1 MLRDDFLDGMSRAA
15 CTVSVVTTDG
25 AAGRAGVTVSAMASV
40 SADSEAPSLL
50 VCINHQSA
58 AARIILGNGAFCVNV
73 LREDQAVLSDRFA
86 GRVKTSSGDKFEGVS
101 WRRLHSGLPV
111 LDGVLVAFDCQLRQ
125 YLQHG
130 THVIFIGE
138 LVDIVLS
145 ESSSPLIYANRAY
158 GRPAPLE
165 ALRRGREAQAGRSGP
180 ALRIGCL
187 AAPAAFVMGE
197 LLAAYTIK
205 HPEIAVELVES
216 GRAGLAEALR
226 HGDLDLALTY
236 DLDLG
241 TELEAELLGEI
252 RPYVLLPAA
261 HPLARQSSVALA
273 DLALEPMILLDLPGT
288 REFQRGCFAASGHSP
303 QIGQHATS
311 FEMARSLVANGLGYA
326 ILVAKPAYDMSYSGK
341 GLASRPILDELP
353 PVHFVCAWR
362 REDAPRPRAQAFKEV
377 CRRHFHRLDDGSDP
391 VPDKTPPYEERD
403 HGSVRES
410 LAPF

>member
-1 MLRDDFLDGMSRAA
+1 MRSSASSSPEGKQSFYPFQHGTLRAGVYAPKSQDPQEPHDQDELYVVIRGTGSFAKDGETRTFKPGDAIFVEAGADHAFTDFSDDFATWVIFWGPRAARSSVPAAMLRDDFLDGMSRAA

-58 AARIILGNGAFCVNV
+58 AARIILGNGVFCVNV

-180 ALRIGCL
+180 TLRIGCL

-197 LLAAYTIK
+197 LLAAYAIK

-252 RPYVLLPAA
+252 RPYVRFRRRIPW
-261 HPLARQSSVALA
+261 
-273 DLALEPMILLDLPGT
+273 
-288 REFQRGCFAASGHSP
+288 RGNPRSP
-303 QIGQHATS
+303 WPI
-311 FEMARSLVANGLGYA
+311 SL
-326 ILVAKPAYDMSYSGK
+326 
-341 GLASRPILDELP
+341 
-353 PVHFVCAWR
+353 
-362 REDAPRPRAQAFKEV
+362 
-377 CRRHFHRLDDGSDP
+377 
-391 VPDKTPPYEERD
+391 
-403 HGSVRES
+403 
-410 LAPF
+410 